1 MKKAKCFSDIHYDIG
16 KIDDKMYSSFT
27 EHLGRS
33 IYTGIYEP
41 GHPNADE
48 DGYRKDVMEL
58 VKELGVPVI
67 RYPGG
72 NFVSCYDWH
81 DGIGPKE
88 KRPKRMDYAWSSIE
102 TNQFGIDEF
111 CQWAEKVG
119 IEPMIAVNL
128 GTGSIKDAGD
138 LVEYCNHPG
147 GTYWSDLR
155 AQNGHPEPYNIKY
168 WCLGNEMEGS
178 WQAGH
183 LSAEDYTKKALEA
196 AKIMRWVDPSIKLV
210 ACGSSYEMLPTYMEW
225 DRTMLTD
232 LYNQVDYLSTHNY
245 TMNSGQG
252 TTNYLASYKQLDSH
266 IKNSAKVIEYVKAK
280 NHFDKD
286 LKICLDEWNVWN
298 FQDIKL
304 DSLDDLMGLTTFEMT
319 SAGKWEI
326 APPILQEKYSLEERK
341 LIEVVRALYTNPR
354 IFIVDETTTAL
365 SQRGR
370 DIIYQ
375 VIKNMKKENKTVLF
389 ISHDLEELMEVCSKL
404 IVLRD
409 GVFVA
414 ELEKSEFEEEKI
426 KELMVGR
433 KLTGDYYR
441 SDYDGSYGK
450 EVVLSAEKLYVGDSL
465 KGVSLELHKG
475 EILGIGG
482 LTDCGMH
489 ELGKALFGNVK
500 SLYGEVKLGN
510 GKKITSEK
518 QAIKNKIG
526 YVSKNRDQE
535 ALILSASIMENTVLP
550 SLSMIAKGGV
560 ITKGAE
566 KKFTDKQVKDM
577 SIKCREIGQNVGDL
591 SGGNKQKVVFGKW
604 LGNESEIYILDCP
617 TRGIDI
623 GVKAFMY
630 QLMYRLK
637 KEGKSILMISE
648 ELPELIGMSDRILIM
663 KDGQIQDSFT
673 RSEELNE
680 SVLIKKMV

>member
-1 MKKAKCFSDIHYDIG
+1 MEKQQNEIFFETKDLTKKFGDVTAVNHVSMAIRTGEIRGLIGENGSGKSTISSMISAIHTVTGGEMFLYGKPYSPKNPGDARKCGITMIVQEAG
-16 KIDDKMYSSFT
+16 TIDG
-27 EHLGRS
+27 LS
-33 IYTGIYEP
+33 IAENI
-41 GHPNADE
+41 
-48 DGYRKDVMEL
+48 
-58 VKELGVPVI
+58 
-67 RYPGG
+67 
-72 NFVSCYDWH
+72 FVGD
-81 DGIGPKE
+81 E
-88 KRPKRMDYAWSSIE
+88 KRFAHH
-102 TNQFGIDEF
+102 GIIDR
-111 CQWAEKVG
+111 AEMNR
-119 IEPMIAVNL
+119 EAV
-128 GTGSIKDAGD
+128 
-138 LVEYCNHPG
+138 
-147 GTYWSDLR
+147 
-155 AQNGHPEPYNIKY
+155 
-168 WCLGNEMEGS
+168 
-178 WQAGH
+178 
-183 LSAEDYTKKALEA
+183 KALENIGVTDVDVTRPA
-196 AKIMRWVDPSIKLV
+196 A
-210 ACGSSYEMLPTYMEW
+210 A
-225 DRTMLTD
+225 
-232 LYNQVDYLSTHNY
+232 
-245 TMNSGQG
+245 
-252 TTNYLASYKQLDSH
+252 
-266 IKNSAKVIEYVKAK
+266 
-280 NHFDKD
+280 
-286 LKICLDEWNVWN
+286 
-298 FQDIKL
+298 
-304 DSLDDLMGLTTFEMT
+304 
-319 SAGKWEI
+319 
-326 APPILQEKYSLEERK
+326 YSLETRK
-341 LIEVVRALYTNPR
+341 LVEVAKALYYDP
-354 IFIVDETTTAL
+354 ILFIVDETTTAL
-365 SQRGR
+365 SQSGR
-370 DIIYQ
+370 KTIYRIIHELRD
-375 VIKNMKKENKTVLF
+375 KGKAVLF

-441 SDYDGSYGK
+441 SDYDGSYGR

-500 SLYGEVKLGN
+500 PLYGEVKLGN

-648 ELPELIGMSDRILIM
+648 ELPELIGMCDRIYIM
-663 KDGQIQDSFT
+663 CQGKISGCIN
-673 RSEELNE
+673 REEFSQEVIMRYATGLKNG
-680 SVLIKKMV
+680 